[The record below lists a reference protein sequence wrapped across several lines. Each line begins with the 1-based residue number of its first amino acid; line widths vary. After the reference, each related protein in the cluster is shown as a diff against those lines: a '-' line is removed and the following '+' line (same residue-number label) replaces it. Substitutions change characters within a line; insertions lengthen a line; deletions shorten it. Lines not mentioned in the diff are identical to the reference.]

1 MARARRVISPSV
13 AHAVGLLAVY
23 VVVIVWRT
31 WPLAAHVATHVPDA
45 QFDALYPLWALA
57 YETHALSTAPLR
69 FADANIYHPATGTL
83 FYGPIVMGVLPLFA
97 PTFLATGNP
106 FLALNLSFMGC
117 VALTALGLHLVVR
130 RWTGSAAGGFLAAW
144 TVLTN
149 AWLFAWVP
157 RVPQYVSLFYLPWI
171 ALLASGTALGM
182 RRAAI
187 MVPLVVLQCLAEPI
201 YIAPAILGPL
211 GVLAL
216 GRLARRSSRGAGVR
230 LLGVLA
236 LSGLLL
242 LPIYAGYVT
251 VRAENP
257 ALQEQSLWG
266 GGELPP
272 VLWLGWAGLSCSTFL
287 PKECPANA
295 SVVTLGIIL
304 MGLGA
309 LALDRV
315 RHRPAVSG
323 WAPGALWTIVGLSLS
338 AVRFRFFGRMPIAFP
353 HMEAVVRYMPRFYP
367 DRLGV
372 AALMGF
378 AMLTGVA
385 IAQCAQRG
393 RPGVRR
399 PLAGALALLCAS
411 ALYVERR
418 SHLPS
423 PFPIA
428 PTQNLRPALLDALAR
443 TEGPLLELP
452 VGGMPTSDLLEDR
465 FQSALANARAMCR
478 SMFHWRPLLNGYSS
492 YWPRGFPERM
502 ALARRLPDA
511 EALAALRRVS
521 GLRVVLVRIRE
532 LQPSD
537 RSAWLQL
544 AANGGRTDLRLLAH
558 GEDELLFDLPP

>member
-1 MARARRVISPSV
+1 
-13 AHAVGLLAVY
+13 
-23 VVVIVWRT
+23 
-31 WPLAAHVATHVPDA
+31 
-45 QFDALYPLWALA
+45 
-57 YETHALSTAPLR
+57 
-69 FADANIYHPATGTL
+69 
-83 FYGPIVMGVLPLFA
+83 
-97 PTFLATGNP
+97 
-106 FLALNLSFMGC
+106 
-117 VALTALGLHLVVR
+117 
-130 RWTGSAAGGFLAAW
+130 
-144 TVLTN
+144 
-149 AWLFAWVP
+149 
-157 RVPQYVSLFYLPWI
+157 
-171 ALLASGTALGM
+171 
-182 RRAAI
+182 
-187 MVPLVVLQCLAEPI
+187 
-201 YIAPAILGPL
+201 
-211 GVLAL
+211 
-216 GRLARRSSRGAGVR
+216 
-230 LLGVLA
+230 
-236 LSGLLL
+236 
-242 LPIYAGYVT
+242 
-251 VRAENP
+251 
-257 ALQEQSLWG
+257 
-266 GGELPP
+266 
-272 VLWLGWAGLSCSTFL
+272 
-287 PKECPANA
+287 
-295 SVVTLGIIL
+295 
-304 MGLGA
+304 
-309 LALDRV
+309 
-315 RHRPAVSG
+315 
-323 WAPGALWTIVGLSLS
+323 
-338 AVRFRFFGRMPIAFP
+338 
-353 HMEAVVRYMPRFYP
+353 
-367 DRLGV
+367 
-372 AALMGF
+372 MGF